1 MRTTNTMKI
10 TKTVVIAGVGLL
22 AIIFLVV
29 PGRAAMDKHIPKET
43 LEKVGPE
50 LARVFTFEPF
60 SPTMPDHIWMKADE
74 DKLEFLHFM
83 KPVSEKDNKLIFI
96 GDGIKGRFCAQDQP
110 DHGKTGYVHFHS
122 LSTSSGHK
130 HGHGGDKGQEG
141 FWLRHIAVADFDMM
155 GMHFKPGTAMNFM
168 PTEAPQC

>member
-1 MRTTNTMKI
+1 MTNIKRNI
-10 TKTVVIAGVGLL
+10 NRGL
-22 AIIFLVV
+22 AIVSALAVGTLLIL
-29 PGRAAMDKHIPKET
+29 PTGGAATGKDIPKET

-50 LARVFTFEPF
+50 LAQVFTFEPF
-60 SPTMPDHIWMKADE
+60 NPPMPDHIWMKADQ

-83 KPVSEKDNKLIFI
+83 KPLNEKDNKLIFI
-96 GDGIKGRFCAQDQP
+96 GDGIKGKFCAGDQP
-110 DHGKTGYVHFHS
+110 DKGKTGYVHFHS
-122 LSTSSGHK
+122 LSATPGHK

-141 FWLRHIAVADFDMM
+141 YWLRHIAVAEFDMM